1 MLSCEGQCVHGY
13 MSAAT
18 ICWSDVDSSTVQC
31 VSFVIRQDLFVT
43 SHVVSLPAAT
53 AEFNVGEYRRDA
65 VGAKKSSEFFHP
77 ENKEA
82 IAARMSVEC

>member
-65 VGAKKSSEFFHP
+65 VWCQEELRVLP
-77 ENKEA
+77 P
-82 IAARMSVEC
+82 